1 MDILS
6 FGPISLRAGR
16 GVISTMTVAGSAVSE
31 SSEVLGRKAA
41 TQFKGPGL
49 VKVDLTLRLH
59 RELLGRDVLGAYRSW
74 AAVQEAG
81 TAYPLRVGGSSFA
94 DNPMLL
100 TECRLSS
107 PQYGFGGDLICADVA
122 LSFQEYLPAAVVTA
136 GAGASSG
143 FAGGGGSAGS
153 SAPTGGDVL
162 DPYGVQG
169 YSTEEKGRLKRIV
182 GGFASAILKNVT
194 GLGKGGKQ

>member
-6 FGPISLRAGR
+6 FGPISLGAGR
-16 GVISTMTVAGSAVSE
+16 AAVTTLTVSGAAASST
-31 SSEVLGRKAA
+31 SEVLGRKAA

-59 RELLGRDVLGAYRSW
+59 RELLGEDVLEAYRSW

-136 GAGASSG
+136 GASGGFSGGSGAAAS
-143 FAGGGGSAGS
+143 GGGSG
-153 SAPTGGDVL
+153 L

-169 YSTEEKGRLKRIV
+169 YTAEEKGGLKRKISGLAAQLAQKVQGMGV
-182 GGFASAILKNVT
+182 GR
-194 GLGKGGKQ
+194 

>member
-1 MDILS
+1 MDILT
-6 FGPISLRAGR
+6 FGPISLGAGR
-16 GVISTMTVAGSAVSE
+16 AAVTTLTVSGAAASST
-31 SSEVLGRKAA
+31 SEVLGRKAA

-59 RELLGRDVLGAYRSW
+59 RELLGEDVLEVYRSW

-136 GAGASSG
+136 GFSGGSGAAAS
-143 FAGGGGSAGS
+143 GGGSA
-153 SAPTGGDVL
+153 L

-169 YSTEEKGRLKRIV
+169 YTAEEKGGLKRKISGLAAQLAQKVQGMGV
-182 GGFASAILKNVT
+182 GR
-194 GLGKGGKQ
+194 

>member
-1 MDILS
+1 MDILT

-59 RELLGRDVLGAYRSW
+59 RELLGEDVLEAYRSW

-136 GAGASSG
+136 GAGATGGFSG
-143 FAGGGGSAGS
+143 GSGAAASGGGSA
-153 SAPTGGDVL
+153 L

-169 YSTEEKGRLKRIV
+169 YTAEEKGGLKRKISGLAAQLAQKAQGMGV
-182 GGFASAILKNVT
+182 GR
-194 GLGKGGKQ
+194 

>member
-6 FGPISLRAGR
+6 FGPISLGAGR
-16 GVISTMTVAGSAVSE
+16 AAVTTLTISGAAASST
-31 SSEVLGRKAA
+31 SEVLGRKAA

-59 RELLGRDVLGAYRSW
+59 RELLGEDVLEAYRSW

-100 TECRLSS
+100 TECRLSN

-136 GAGASSG
+136 GAGASGG
-143 FAGGGGSAGS
+143 FSGGSGAAAS
-153 SAPTGGDVL
+153 GGDSGL

-169 YSTEEKGRLKRIV
+169 YTAEEKGGLKRKISGLAAQLAQKVQGMGV
-182 GGFASAILKNVT
+182 GR
-194 GLGKGGKQ
+194 